1 MAFRNVLVES
11 PVRISVKNKQ
21 YESIDILVRRL
32 TQADESFQC
41 EQLSIF

>member
-1 MAFRNVLVES
+1 MAFRNVLVER
-11 PVRISVKNKQ
+11 PARNREKKNQ
-21 YESIDILVRRL
+21 YESIDILVGRL